1 MSKLNNLLKAL
12 ELLKETGYHK
22 GVLQQKKRR
31 PVGEGAPSTYE
42 KKPVKGVKNPSKK
55 FQQQAAGV
63 TGAKLVG
70 GETVHSDDGKNFY
83 SIKPSSAVT
92 SRGRHIVTSAGKERK
107 KPVFGLKKATKD
119 LEDVMDKL
127 KKKQRKR
134 KIQAALDDM
143 KKKVKKSG
151 TQRLLEQ
158 LKSDVEQG
166 VYGNVAGRPTNGVS
180 TDTPIDAPNDYEGQS
195 HDGIRS
201 EQFKYEDKKPK
212 VDDDHKNKAGE
223 FVYSEHVPYK
233 TKSLGAV
240 GIPLTQENTWGMKYA
255 TKEEVDE
262 YLSKQNVLNKIEQPK
277 GESISFGD
285 DYKPHKTVRERSS
298 NVGQSK
304 LSEEDQN
311 KVEAISAKYARGKE
325 YGKQQQAKR
334 KEPGKVTADTKFIAD
349 DGSVHTTEAAR
360 NTRNTAYGQV
370 SGKDKPPKMHGD
382 N

>member
-1 MSKLNNLLKAL
+1 MSKLNNLLKAI
-12 ELLKETGYHK
+12 ELLKEVGYDK

-31 PVGEGAPSTYE
+31 AVGEGAPSTYE
-42 KKPVKGVKNPSKK
+42 KKPVKDVKNPSKK

-70 GETVHSDDGKNFY
+70 GETVYSDDGKNFY
-83 SIKPSSAVT
+83 SIKPSSEVT
-92 SRGRHIVTSAGKERK
+92 SRGRHVVTSAGKERK

-151 TQRLLEQ
+151 TQRLLEGIMKQ
-158 LKSDVEQG
+158 TTKDLSTFRTTPQGKKITESKEFLDEVVRAPSSVVAGYNLNDNTMSSKELRNSQGKYPKGQMTMSKETAESNKSDVEQG
-166 VYGNVAGRPTNGVS
+166 VYGNVAGRPTNGLS
-180 TDTPIDAPNDYEGQS
+180 TDTKVDAPKDYEGQS

-233 TKSLGAV
+233 TKSFGAIGV
-240 GIPLTQENTWGMKYA
+240 PLTQENTWGMKYA

-262 YLSKQNVLNKIEQPK
+262 YLSKQNNQI
-277 GESISFGD
+277 
-285 DYKPHKTVRERSS
+285 KT
-298 NVGQSK
+298 
-304 LSEEDQN
+304 EE
-311 KVEAISAKYARGKE
+311 
-325 YGKQQQAKR
+325 
-334 KEPGKVTADTKFIAD
+334 
-349 DGSVHTTEAAR
+349 
-360 NTRNTAYGQV
+360 
-370 SGKDKPPKMHGD
+370 
-382 N
+382 

>member
-1 MSKLNNLLKAL
+1 MSKLDNLLKAI

-22 GVLQQKKRR
+22 GVLQPNKRR
-31 PVGEGAPSTYE
+31 SAGEGAPSTYDRKE
-42 KKPVKGVKNPSKK
+42 VKGIKDPSKR

-63 TGAKLVG
+63 TGAELVG
-70 GETVHSDDGKNFY
+70 GEKVFSDDGKKFY
-83 SIKPSSAVT
+83 KIEPSSQKT
-92 SRGRHIVTSAGKERK
+92 SRGRHKVTSAGKERK
-107 KPVFGLKKATKD
+107 KPVFGLKKTTKD

-143 KKKVKKSG
+143 KEKVKKSG

-180 TDTPIDAPNDYEGQS
+180 TDTQIDAPNDYEGQS

-240 GIPLTQENTWGMKYA
+240 GVPLTQENTWGMKYA

-298 NVGQSK
+298 NVGESK
-304 LSEEDQN
+304 LTDNQN
-311 KVEAISAKYARGKE
+311 QKLQDVRRRQDWGRD
-325 YGKQQQAKR
+325 QQAKR
-334 KEPGKVTADTKFIAD
+334 KEPGEVTADTKFIAD
-349 DGSVHTTEAAR
+349 DGSIHTTEAAR
-360 NTRNTAYGQV
+360 DTRNRVYGQV
-370 SGKDKPPKMHGD
+370 SGKDSPPKMHGD